1 MTTRASFAY
10 FWASGVEDRG
20 GICGIEHDERR
31 QVPTPP
37 LQLHPGVAGESAR
50 HPGQDRRQER
60 ERPAERNT
68 SSSSHSNGST
78 WQAQLEL
85 LLKIRPGMTTYQIQ
99 QLLGVADD
107 VNDDT
112 DENDPSGALA
122 DRGETLTLLTWRGE
136 TNRDL
141 IMIGFI
147 NDRLKDTSYIK
158 VH

>member
-1 MTTRASFAY
+1 
-10 FWASGVEDRG
+10 
-20 GICGIEHDERR
+20 
-31 QVPTPP
+31 
-37 LQLHPGVAGESAR
+37 
-50 HPGQDRRQER
+50 
-60 ERPAERNT
+60 
-68 SSSSHSNGST
+68 
-78 WQAQLEL
+78 
-85 LLKIRPGMTTYQIQ
+85 MTTYQVQ